1 MKRNNNPG
9 RRMPNF
15 SPKYV
20 FMIPMNQGPNIPP
33 KTTKGKVKSLHSS
46 GISARERGEHCSD
59 GREYDRIKQSGAGKD
74 HRQWPRT
81 YETGKNTNGNTQ
93 RRKYCAGETADTV
106 NKQAADKSSEC
117 HRNIEKGQ

>member
-9 RRMPNF
+9 FQSEICIYDSHEPG
-15 SPKYV
+15 SEHS
-20 FMIPMNQGPNIPP
+20 P
-33 KTTKGKVKSLHSS
+33 KTTKGKVKSLHFS

-106 NKQAADKSSEC
+106 NKQAAGKSSEC